1 MTEEIQ
7 QSQEAEVAQEN
18 SEVQEEAAELNEEQ
32 TAEKSEAE
40 QILEL
45 AAQVAALKEQYLRE
59 RAENENLRKRQER
72 ELANAHKFAVERLI
86 RDLFPVLD
94 SLSLGLTAAQ
104 EAAAKDAAN
113 QEAIAKFV
121 EGLEMTAKILTENL
135 ARNGVTEITAE
146 KGEKFNPEN
155 HEAIAMF
162 PNPECE
168 NNTIFELSQKGYALN
183 GRVVRAAKV
192 VVVKNS

>member
-1 MTEEIQ
+1 MTEEIK
-7 QSQEAEVAQEN
+7 QSQEAELAQET
-18 SEVQEEAAELNEEQ
+18 SEVQEEQSELNEEQ

-94 SLSLGLTAAQ
+94 SLSLGLAAAQ
-104 EAAAKDAAN
+104 EAAAKDEAN